1 MFSLPTFLST
11 LGLRGA
17 RALGLAVFLSGL
29 LLAAPAAFA
38 VDVNTATPE
47 QLQTV
52 RGIGP
57 KTAQIIIAERDRGG
71 RYQSIAD
78 LTERVKGIGPKR
90 AAAMQAAGLSVDGV
104 ALPTEG
110 QTQRAN

>member
-1 MFSLPTFLST
+1 
-11 LGLRGA
+11 
-17 RALGLAVFLSGL
+17 

-38 VDVNTATPE
+38 VDVNTASSE

-78 LTERVKGIGPKR
+78 LTERVKGIGTKR
-90 AAAMQAAGLSVDGV
+90 AAAMQAAGLSVDG
-104 ALPTEG
+104 APAAA
-110 QTQRAN
+110 QPPAQ